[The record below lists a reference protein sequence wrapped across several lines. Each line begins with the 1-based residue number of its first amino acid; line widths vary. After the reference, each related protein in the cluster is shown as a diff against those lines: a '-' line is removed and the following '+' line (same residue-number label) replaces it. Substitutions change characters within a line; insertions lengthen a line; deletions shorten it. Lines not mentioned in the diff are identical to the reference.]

1 MPDCSIRSVWRMV
14 QGAVDDVLQRI
25 TVKDLLV
32 PEREMKAFPAPGSAL
47 LPTVS
52 SSSSL

>member
-14 QGAVDDVLQRI
+14 QGAIDEVLRKI
-25 TVKDLLV
+25 TLKDLLV
-32 PEREMKAFPAPGSAL
+32 PEREVSAWPSPGSGAT

-52 SSSSL
+52 QGL